1 MISKKELNGMEV
13 NRHALEML
21 LRTTGERFGEHV
33 FPKDYYPRQTPNY
46 PFNLI
51 WNAEQAEFCGGMDLL
66 DEVFTSL
73 IRESINPVQDQKIGV
88 LLSGGIDSSLLL
100 YLTRREFPEADVTA
114 VHTDWGKWYPEGIE
128 LPGAEK
134 SAKFAQAP
142 LEVIDGGIKAQIP
155 YVQDALKNTLSV
167 NYSVQIFYMTF
178 DILREEGFDVVVGG
192 NGLDSFFA
200 GDKIHKWYFRK
211 LGIGF
216 LPLNKRLIKYDPY
229 RLVVR
234 IFGCDMAWFLSVIS
248 NVGIELIRNS
258 GFTFEQMY
266 SRVRANELW
275 NTIQRWS
282 VANAQRDA
290 SVAARAAWH
299 HGLEI
304 MYPFL
309 KQPMVD
315 LASSIKPGRTKNKT
329 VIREYMEFL
338 GFPDIIVSEGADW
351 NKKGWGATCRPYF
364 YEDYLDKVTPANPDL
379 DYWLTQD
386 GQSLYLALRE
396 TQSST
401 AYLIG
406 LFFKILELSE
416 VN

>member
-1 MISKKELNGMEV
+1 MAVK
-13 NRHALEML
+13 RHALEML

-33 FPKDYYPRQTPNY
+33 FPKRYYPRKTPNY
-46 PFNLI
+46 PFQLS
-51 WNAEQAEFCGGMDLL
+51 WNAGQTTFSNDLEHV
-66 DEVFTSL
+66 DELFTSL
-73 IRESINPVQDQKIGV
+73 IHNSIEPIQDQKIGV

-100 YLTRREFPEADVTA
+100 HLTRREYPEADITA

-128 LPGAEK
+128 LSGAER
-134 SAKFAQAP
+134 SAKFAKTR
-142 LEVIDGGIKAQIP
+142 LKVIDGGIRAQIP
-155 YVQDALKNTLSV
+155 YIQDALKNTLSV

-211 LGIGF
+211 PNLGF
-216 LPLNKRLIKYDPY
+216 LPLSKKLIKYDPY
-229 RLVVR
+229 RLILR
-234 IFGCDMAWFLSVIS
+234 LFGQDMPWFVSVIS
-248 NVGIELIRNS
+248 DVGTELIRNS
-258 GFTFEQMY
+258 DFTFEQMY
-266 SRVRANELW
+266 SRVQGEKLW
-275 NTIQRWS
+275 DTIQKWS

-304 MYPFL
+304 IYPFL

-315 LASSIKPGRTKNKT
+315 LAASITPDRTKNKT

-364 YEDYLDKVTPANPDL
+364 YEDYLEKVTPANPDL
-379 DYWLTQD
+379 DYWLTQA
-386 GQSLYLALRE
+386 GRNLYLGLRE

-406 LFFKILELSE
+406 LFFKILELNE
-416 VN
+416 EA